1 MLSCALPL
9 SCSAPEP
16 ATPLEA
22 YARDLQDCADV
33 NACEEQLFAMYVVPV
48 ESLFEMTEVV
58 PHETLLLEEKLVEF
72 DEALGNAMFISHQW
86 AGVTSPDPDFQ
97 QFKVLQDVLRRKLR
111 PGASITG
118 FMQVELYTGQ
128 LHRLP
133 AEEISSKPLFV
144 WYDYFSCPQRS
155 ASARENAIRS
165 IPAYVGKCR
174 YFVIL
179 CPPVWH
185 AGQGTFLS
193 KRSWECRGWCRFER
207 AVREL
212 SRTGSTGLDIEIISE
227 THQTVEPTMAF
238 QVALTPVFEGQFSV
252 EADRNRIV
260 EVLKRMIRR
269 KMAGCLVEADFH
281 EYRLQRNFQRVYFR
295 NFPIGPID
303 DFLPE
308 FVSDTRD
315 PASFMVAAFLYQ
327 NGFRSIHERSL
338 EGWTPI
344 CFAALD
350 GTAMLMAALLEQ
362 RADANDCITRGESRF
377 HLAAGTPVLHMC
389 ACFKNN
395 EAMKVLINKRCEV
408 NGKDGY
414 GSTALHWAGI
424 TNNVEG
430 IQVLFDAGCL
440 PAETNMIGYSAFRIT
455 STTTHV
461 DAVQALLP
469 RTSRQEITIAL
480 HDAVL
485 LGGGSARIVCAL
497 IEAGADVDYQLKTE
511 VSSPMGLMMAY
522 FSLRHRWSQSTL
534 STYAYHHYQATPL
547 MCSVITSSF
556 EATAILLAAGARLD
570 LRNARGLTA
579 ADLAKEVSA
588 PDHVVASL
596 EGSKEAVE
604 RLTQDVADFV
614 KEYFLMTTKSF

>member
-1 MLSCALPL
+1 
-9 SCSAPEP
+9 
-16 ATPLEA
+16 
-22 YARDLQDCADV
+22 V

-48 ESLFEMTEVV
+48 ETLFEMTEVV

-86 AGVTSPDPDFQ
+86 AGDTSPDPDFQ

-118 FMQVELYTGQ
+118 YMQVELYTGQ

-133 AEEISSKPLFV
+133 AEEISSKHLFV

-155 ASARENAIRS
+155 ASARENAISS

-238 QVALTPVFEGQFSV
+238 QVALTPVGEGQFSV
-252 EADRNRIV
+252 AADRNRLG
-260 EVLKRMIRR
+260 EVLKRMLRR
-269 KMAGCLVEADFH
+269 KIAGCLVEADFH

-315 PASFMVAAFLYQ
+315 PASFMVAAYMYQ

-350 GTAMLMAALLEQ
+350 GTAMLGAKG
-362 RADANDCITRGESRF
+362 R
-377 HLAAGTPVLHMC
+377 
-389 ACFKNN
+389 
-395 EAMKVLINKRCEV
+395 
-408 NGKDGY
+408 
-414 GSTALHWAGI
+414 
-424 TNNVEG
+424 
-430 IQVLFDAGCL
+430 
-440 PAETNMIGYSAFRIT
+440 
-455 STTTHV
+455 
-461 DAVQALLP
+461 
-469 RTSRQEITIAL
+469 RQ
-480 HDAVL
+480 
-485 LGGGSARIVCAL
+485 
-497 IEAGADVDYQLKTE
+497 
-511 VSSPMGLMMAY
+511 
-522 FSLRHRWSQSTL
+522 
-534 STYAYHHYQATPL
+534 
-547 MCSVITSSF
+547 
-556 EATAILLAAGARLD
+556 
-570 LRNARGLTA
+570 
-579 ADLAKEVSA
+579 
-588 PDHVVASL
+588 
-596 EGSKEAVE
+596 
-604 RLTQDVADFV
+604 
-614 KEYFLMTTKSF
+614 